1 MTPDHAVFP
10 DRCGARIIANLNHH
24 EKVKFSVSDCLPFGH
39 GYDSTHD
46 VTASSSAMGVELSRA
61 ATNMGFSERG

>member
-1 MTPDHAVFP
+1 MRFFQIDAV
-10 DRCGARIIANLNHH
+10 RRLNHY

-46 VTASSSAMGVELSRA
+46 VIASSGAEGVRLSRA
-61 ATNMGFSERG
+61 ATSMGFSERG